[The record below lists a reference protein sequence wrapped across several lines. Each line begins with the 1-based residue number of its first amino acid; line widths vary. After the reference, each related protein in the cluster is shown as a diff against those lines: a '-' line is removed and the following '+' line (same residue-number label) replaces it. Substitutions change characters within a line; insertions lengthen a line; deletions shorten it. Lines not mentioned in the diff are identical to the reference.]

1 MIHKVK
7 AMYDNG
13 RGYSITRIANELS
26 ISRNTVK
33 KYLKM
38 NEEEINEYLKTRRR
52 EKLLDKYKNY
62 IIELLQMYPRLT
74 ASKIKRKLAARGIG
88 EEISDRTFRNYVRG
102 LKKQVSV
109 KQGRYYEP
117 VIDMVAGVQC
127 QVDLGE
133 IRDVIIGE
141 SVTTIY
147 FIVFVLSYSRLMY
160 VGLSDRPIDT
170 SCFISLHD
178 EAFKYFDGVMEECV
192 YDQTKLVAIKEEFRE
207 VWFNEE
213 FYRYATFSNF
223 DIRVCEGYDP
233 ESKGKVESGV
243 KYVKNDFFY
252 GEEFIDFDNL
262 KQDLREWLDK
272 TANVRQH
279 GTTKKMPRQIYDE
292 QEHQNMRPYLQPFF
306 LKSKSPGQSR
316 QVDKTSLIS
325 YRSNKYSVPMKYQS
339 VTVVVEEEDGK
350 LIVRDIGNKEVI
362 AIHNICEEKGK
373 IIKNRNHYRDH
384 AKLVTDRED
393 EVGMIIDRDLA
404 GRICNV
410 IKKTSPKIY
419 KDQLVGLIKVLKQ
432 YINNSDITEVLN
444 ILAARERLTV
454 SFIKVYLEA
463 FYNNRQEVEESR
475 QTTGILTQYKCLRGG
490 KQ

>member
-1 MIHKVK
+1 
-7 AMYDNG
+7 
-13 RGYSITRIANELS
+13 
-26 ISRNTVK
+26 
-33 KYLKM
+33 
-38 NEEEINEYLKTRRR
+38 
-52 EKLLDKYKNY
+52 
-62 IIELLQMYPRLT
+62 
-74 ASKIKRKLAARGIG
+74 
-88 EEISDRTFRNYVRG
+88 
-102 LKKQVSV
+102 
-109 KQGRYYEP
+109 
-117 VIDMVAGVQC
+117 
-127 QVDLGE
+127 
-133 IRDVIIGE
+133 
-141 SVTTIY
+141 
-147 FIVFVLSYSRLMY
+147 
-160 VGLSDRPIDT
+160 
-170 SCFISLHD
+170 
-178 EAFKYFDGVMEECV
+178 
-192 YDQTKLVAIKEEFRE
+192 
-207 VWFNEE
+207 
-213 FYRYATFSNF
+213 
-223 DIRVCEGYDP
+223 
-233 ESKGKVESGV
+233 
-243 KYVKNDFFY
+243 
-252 GEEFIDFDNL
+252 
-262 KQDLREWLDK
+262 
-272 TANVRQH
+272 
-279 GTTKKMPRQIYDE
+279 
-292 QEHQNMRPYLQPFF
+292 
-306 LKSKSPGQSR
+306 
-316 QVDKTSLIS
+316 
-325 YRSNKYSVPMKYQS
+325 MKYQS

>member
-1 MIHKVK
+1 MDEGAITEIQANRERHKILDEYRDYIIH
-7 AMYDNG
+7 
-13 RGYSITRIANELS
+13 L
-26 ISRNTVK
+26 
-33 KYLKM
+33 
-38 NEEEINEYLKTRRR
+38 LKT
-52 EKLLDKYKNY
+52 
-62 IIELLQMYPRLT
+62 YPCLS
-74 ASKIKRKLAARGIG
+74 AVKVLRKLKEKVGDV
-88 EEISDRTFRNYVRG
+88 EVSDRSVRRYIRS
-102 LKKQVSV
+102 LRQTVAFKQ
-109 KQGRYYEP
+109 KRYYEP
-117 VIDMVAGVQC
+117 VLDMVPGVQC

-133 IRDVIIGE
+133 VRGIQIGGE
-141 SVTTIY
+141 ERTVY
-147 FIVFVLSYSRLMY
+147 FVVFVLSYSRLMY
-160 VGLSDRPIDT
+160 VGVSPCPIDT
-170 SCFISLHD
+170 DAFIRIHD
-178 EAFKYFDGVMEECV
+178 AAFRYFGGCPEECV
-192 YDQTKLVAIKEEFRE
+192 YDQTRLVVIKETFRE
-207 VWFNEE
+207 LELNQR
-213 FYRYATFSNF
+213 FYQYATAAGFQ
-223 DIRVCEGYDP
+223 IRACEGYDP